1 MQCKEWSWFYFIPS
15 MAAFMGRT
23 EVKVRETG
31 HKVTVPNN
39 DIAKLMYYIDCVCS
53 CIEPDDSSTISR
65 LRDYKNYDRLSSDEE
80 TQLLALCLALSP
92 EKLTGTIFH
101 PATDCG
107 DFNNKFLELSAVKTN
122 LLVTE
127 SLVIGGHRRKILK
140 IMMYEKVW
148 VEKYY
153 INPLSS
159 IERSRRRP
167 PPRQSDDCIIL

>member
-1 MQCKEWSWFYFIPS
+1 

-23 EVKVRETG
+23 EVKVKETG

-39 DIAKLMYYIDCVCS
+39 DIARLMYYFHCVCC

-65 LRDYKNYDRLSSDEE
+65 LRDYKNYASLSSNEE
-80 TQLLALCLALSP
+80 AQLLALCLALSP

-159 IERSRRRP
+159 IERRRRRP

>member
-1 MQCKEWSWFYFIPS
+1 

-23 EVKVRETG
+23 EVKVKETG

-39 DIAKLMYYIDCVCS
+39 HIAKLMYYIDCVCS

-65 LRDYKNYDRLSSDEE
+65 LRDYQNYHRLSSDEE
-80 TQLLALCLALSP
+80 AQLLALCLALSP
-92 EKLTGTIFH
+92 DKLMGTIFH

-107 DFNNKFLELSAVKTN
+107 DSSNQFLELSAVKTD

-127 SLVIGGHRRKILK
+127 SLVIGGHRKRILK
-140 IMMYEKVW
+140 NMRFTKSWMERN
-148 VEKYY
+148 Y

-159 IERSRRRP
+159 IGRSRRRP